1 MASERSWFQDKS
13 YLLRNDEDGFCAWVN
28 SLDGYDNQVLF
39 VVNENYPTEKLRNYD
54 DAGNLIIE
62 NKIGQVIKEKTLDL
76 GKNIVLSEF
85 NYANGDFSEDKVEET
100 NSLYFEK
107 LEPAQWHIYRISN
120 RW

>member
-1 MASERSWFQDKS
+1 MKKIILITLVIITLIVGTTGFFVTKLKS
-13 YLLRNDEDGFCAWVN
+13 DFEQGNIKIVDIVN
-28 SLDGYDNQVLF
+28 GKTPENQ
-39 VVNENYPTEKLRNYD
+39 
-54 DAGNLIIE
+54 
-62 NKIGQVIKEKTLDL
+62 KEKTLDL